1 MDYYVVV
8 DHWFFICIFLLDI
21 CMKDPSSLKNESLKG
36 QVLSLRN
43 RTAGPDEDSKMLTCE
58 KCGRAI
64 TYVFCRDL
72 YLTVMFSGLLKK
84 DLFKGK

>member
-1 MDYYVVV
+1 M
-8 DHWFFICIFLLDI
+8 HNI
-21 CMKDPSSLKNESLKG
+21 
-36 QVLSLRN
+36 
-43 RTAGPDEDSKMLTCE
+43 TAGPDEDSKMLTYE